1 MSNLKLDI
9 LIHEVADSPT
19 LVAIDALLNHYLQKL
34 RVAKNQYQQAGN
46 LNSMLAFEQEIEE
59 VKPKE
64 LGEQPEW
71 RKPVNPLI
79 IKKRHGCQTK
89 HTAIVSRTY
98 DRNRDATIA
107 LSRGFAEQLNASLM
121 ERTKPEKLQKAQAFQ
136 ASLDELRT
144 VVTIYRQLD
153 KADVEITAWV
163 KETLEYMPERPQPA
177 GGALPKLG
185 TKAKEAGEE
194 SKIELSK
201 DVTMTLCWCPAVLL
215 RMGAGATFRFGS

>member
-1 MSNLKLDI
+1 MSCL
-9 LIHEVADSPT
+9 S
-19 LVAIDALLNHYLQKL
+19 
-34 RVAKNQYQQAGN
+34 
-46 LNSMLAFEQEIEE
+46 
-59 VKPKE
+59 
-64 LGEQPEW
+64 
-71 RKPVNPLI
+71 LI
-79 IKKRHGCQTK
+79 IKKGHECQTK
-89 HTAIVSRTY
+89 HTAIVSRIY

-107 LSRGFAEQLNASLM
+107 LSRGYAEQLNASLM

-163 KETLEYMPERPQPA
+163 KEILEYMPERQQPA

-185 TKAKEAGEE
+185 TKVKEAGEE

-201 DVTMTLCWCPAVLL
+201 DVTITFCWCPAGKFT
-215 RMGAGATFRFGS
+215 MGSTQSEADRSGDENQVKVTLSEGFWMAKTEVTQTQWQAVMGENPSHFQGANDPWKKSVGTMPKSP